1 MSGDPTRRKCTCEE
15 HCHGGKYIGLSTW
28 YKHAKFR
35 ETEISPH
42 TAPTLHG
49 EAVVEPGPAQASG
62 SGSGNLAPDIEDP
75 EVDDTGLGMDAHE
88 HENDL
93 NDTGTGG
100 QPQDSEMNAD
110 AFDGMGAGGHHLDHV
125 TDADEPHDADNED
138 DAEDNPLQSA
148 ADPGS
153 RCEVQAGS
161 EDGHE
166 SPDTS
171 SDHSSA
177 LTPNPNPTP
186 CSGFIYHPHLR
197 PLTTPIAALASL
209 SATLHSHAPSLLPTP
224 SRVLH
229 AALARAQSP
238 DPRSP
243 SPAPSHTN
251 TPLPSALHALA
262 TTLELSPIHVD
273 HVAEAV
279 CRAIERQDVRGPV
292 GLRRMRELIGW
303 GERERGG

>member
-1 MSGDPTRRKCTCEE
+1 MRRALPRRQIHRPVYLVQARKISRGGNLAVCTWPWR
-15 HCHGGKYIGLSTW
+15 KLIPRTS
-28 YKHAKFR
+28 
-35 ETEISPH
+35 SQ
-42 TAPTLHG
+42 TAAHG
-49 EAVVEPGPAQASG
+49 EADQADHGVVEPGPAQASG

-100 QPQDSEMNAD
+100 QPQDSEMNAN

-125 TDADEPHDADNED
+125 TDVDEPHDADNED

-153 RCEVQAGS
+153 RCKVQAGS
-161 EDGHE
+161 ED
-166 SPDTS
+166 
-171 SDHSSA
+171 
-177 LTPNPNPTP
+177 
-186 CSGFIYHPHLR
+186 GFIYHPHLR

-209 SATLHSHAPSLLPTP
+209 LATLHSHAPSLLPTP
-224 SRVLH
+224 SRILH
-229 AALARAQSP
+229 ALARAQSP

>member
-1 MSGDPTRRKCTCEE
+1 MSWDLTQRKCTCKE

-35 ETEISPH
+35 KKEISPFVPGPGASSSQEHPHKWQRIH

-49 EAVVEPGPAQASG
+49 EADQADHGVVEPGPAQASG

-93 NDTGTGG
+93 NDMGTGG
-100 QPQDSEMNAD
+100 QPQDSEINAN

-125 TDADEPHDADNED
+125 TDVDEPHDADN
-138 DAEDNPLQSA
+138 
-148 ADPGS
+148 
-153 RCEVQAGS
+153 
-161 EDGHE
+161 
-166 SPDTS
+166 
-171 SDHSSA
+171 
-177 LTPNPNPTP
+177 
-186 CSGFIYHPHLR
+186 GFIYHPHLC

-209 SATLHSHAPSLLPTP
+209 SATLHSHAPPLLPTP

-229 AALARAQSP
+229 ALARAQSP

-251 TPLPSALHALA
+251 TPLPSAIHALV

-279 CRAIERQDVRGPV
+279 CRAIKRQDVRGPV

-303 GERERGG
+303 GE